1 MNKPIPIPLSVK
13 VSRLRVARSHI
24 AERHARLNYFALRA
38 RYDAGEQVASTL
50 IGFVT
55 MTLWAAEAV
64 HRESSERFRET
75 LRLRE
80 VPPAGERWSRVDL
93 DAWVKRALAN
103 TSLPEQS
110 TPP

>member
-24 AERHARLNYFALRA
+24 AERHARLGYFAMRA
-38 RYDAGEQVASTL
+38 RYDAGEYVSAAA
-50 IGFVT
+50 IGFIT
-55 MTLWAAEAV
+55 MTLWTAEAV
-64 HRESSERFRET
+64 HRESCERFRET

-80 VPPAGERWSRVDL
+80 MVPAGERWSRPDL

>member
-1 MNKPIPIPLSVK
+1 MNKPVPIPLSAK
-13 VSRLRVARSHI
+13 VSRIRVARSHI

-38 RYDAGEQVASTL
+38 RYDAGEQVASTV

-64 HRESSERFRET
+64 HRESCERFRET

-80 VPPAGERWSRVDL
+80 VPPAGERWSRADL
-93 DAWVKRALAN
+93 DVWLKRALAN

-110 TPP
+110 TAP